1 MHYLSLVD
9 HKGFLGNPQAEMHV
23 LLGEQDGGATRSRFP
38 QYLSDGGDDDRGQP
52 FARLIQQQDQGSSSG
67 RTKGWPIKARAA
79 SCRCSN
85 RRIRAIGL
93 VFALILE
100 IAVGK
105 G

>member
-38 QYLSDGGDDDRGQP
+38 LYLGDGGDDDRGQP
-52 FARLIQQQDQGSSSG
+52 LARLIQQQDQGIAHQGARRFVSLFEQAHSG
-67 RTKGWPIKARAA
+67 HW
-79 SCRCSN
+79 
-85 RRIRAIGL
+85 L

-100 IAVGK
+100 IAVGE